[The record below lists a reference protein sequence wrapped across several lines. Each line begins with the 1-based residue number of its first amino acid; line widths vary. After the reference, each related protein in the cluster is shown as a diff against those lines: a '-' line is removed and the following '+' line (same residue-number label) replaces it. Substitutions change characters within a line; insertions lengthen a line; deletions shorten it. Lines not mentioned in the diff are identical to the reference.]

1 VAETTESKSRLSA
14 VEDQRLMNQIGPD
27 IDDDELDL
35 GELIGVLIENRWLIL
50 IIMLVTSALGW
61 MKAWTETPIYQA
73 DALLQVEEKQS
84 GMVTLEASELFGGD
98 TSVYSEIEIIKS
110 RSVLGTVVDNLKL
123 DIVAGPEYSPFF
135 GEALARRMPADVRP
149 LIRIDSLELPE
160 SMKGQ
165 SLTLV
170 ATGTSSYEVLD
181 ESTNLILRGNV
192 GETAGGDA
200 ISLFVSK
207 MQGEAG
213 QRFYVQKWPR
223 VLAINSL
230 QNRLSVKE
238 KSDWSSVLSATLE
251 GTDPESVRQQ
261 LDGIADAYV
270 RQNVERKSA
279 EAEKT
284 LEFLDEQLPTVRQR
298 MEAAELSLNS
308 YRLEKGSIDLPLE
321 TQSILATIVQVE
333 NELNTLEQEREKVT
347 LAFTGNHPTVIALDR
362 QIRRANN
369 ELAELNSQVRD
380 LPTTQQEVLSLIRDV
395 EVNTVLYTSL
405 LNTAQ
410 ELRVAKAGTVGN
422 VRVIDYAVEPT
433 IPVSPRKFRILL
445 LSILLG
451 GFLGVAAAFARKALK
466 GGVEDPDLVENHVH
480 VPVYATILHS
490 KRQQKIYGDLKSKQV
505 NSAILA
511 EDSPDDAAIESLRNL
526 RTALHFGMMD
536 VKNNCIMIAGPSP
549 EIGKSF
555 ISVNLAAVL
564 TSNNKKVLL
573 IDGDMRRG
581 HLHEYLG
588 VSRDNGLSEF
598 ISGEIP
604 IGGAL
609 RETRING
616 LTFIPTGRIPPNPSE
631 LLLHKRFTN
640 CLSVLTPR
648 YDHIIIDSPPILAVT
663 DATIIGQMA
672 GGTLM
677 VLKSGEHPMREIDQA
692 VKRLQ
697 QSGVNLR
704 GLLFN
709 DVSIQSQRYGAG
721 KYSYQYSYKNS

>member
-1 VAETTESKSRLSA
+1 
-14 VEDQRLMNQIGPD
+14 MNQIGPD

-207 MQGEAG
+207 MQGEEG

-223 VLAINSL
+223 VSAINSL
-230 QNRLSVKE
+230 QSRLSVRE

>member
-1 VAETTESKSRLSA
+1 
-14 VEDQRLMNQIGPD
+14 MNQIGPD

-207 MQGEAG
+207 MQGEVG

>member
-1 VAETTESKSRLSA
+1 
-14 VEDQRLMNQIGPD
+14 
-27 IDDDELDL
+27 
-35 GELIGVLIENRWLIL
+35 
-50 IIMLVTSALGW
+50 
-61 MKAWTETPIYQA
+61 
-73 DALLQVEEKQS
+73 
-84 GMVTLEASELFGGD
+84 
-98 TSVYSEIEIIKS
+98 
-110 RSVLGTVVDNLKL
+110 
-123 DIVAGPEYSPFF
+123 
-135 GEALARRMPADVRP
+135 
-149 LIRIDSLELPE
+149 
-160 SMKGQ
+160 
-165 SLTLV
+165 
-170 ATGTSSYEVLD
+170 
-181 ESTNLILRGNV
+181 
-192 GETAGGDA
+192 
-200 ISLFVSK
+200 
-207 MQGEAG
+207 MQGEEG

-223 VLAINSL
+223 VSAINSL
-230 QNRLSVKE
+230 QSRLSVRE